1 MPEAAPTAAAP
12 AEFVWDDLAQ
22 YKAEKRFLDGYPA
35 DQRSFFS
42 PRDDLHPMLASLL
55 ASAQHSLVLN
65 MYGYDDD
72 ELDELI
78 RGKLDSKHVYV
89 QMSLDKSQAGGKHEK
104 ALLAKWSN
112 DKFGNSIAIGT
123 SEVHHAISHLKVLIV
138 DGELA
143 PGERLPAERDLAVR
157 LGVSRLT
164 LRAALA
170 TLSAAGLISVRHGS
184 GYTVRDLRESGGSDL
199 LPELLVRAET
209 RKELAAAA
217 TDLLRLRRHL
227 ASAVLEALVERPP
240 TVAARRAFAA
250 AVDAFA
256 RAVLAERRTVLTVR
270 RSRGRDVGAACGQLV
285 LG

>member
-1 MPEAAPTAAAP
+1 MPEATPKAPAP
-12 AEFVWDDLAQ
+12 AEFLWDGLAQ

-104 ALLAKWSN
+104 ELLAKWSN

-123 SEVHHAISHLKVLIV
+123 SEVKHAISHLKVLIV
-138 DGELA
+138 DGVYTVTGSTNWSIS
-143 PGERLPAERDLAVR
+143 GEAEQDNQ
-157 LGVSRLT
+157 LT
-164 LRAALA
+164 LSRNAVVASELRAVL
-170 TLSAAGLISVRHGS
+170 
-184 GYTVRDLRESGGSDL
+184 DLNHDWML
-199 LPELLVRAET
+199 
-209 RKELAAAA
+209 KQMAAA
-217 TDLLRLRRHL
+217 T
-227 ASAVLEALVERPP
+227 AK
-240 TVAARRAFAA
+240 
-250 AVDAFA
+250 
-256 RAVLAERRTVLTVR
+256 
-270 RSRGRDVGAACGQLV
+270 G
-285 LG
+285 